1 MRGIKTFLNEI
12 TSNIRRKHSSQNLHL
27 KVRRLNPE
35 KHIIIKVQNKL
46 YPHIHHITGFM
57 EFREAAQLRQ
67 TVAKSKVRQTHPPKN
82 T

>member
-1 MRGIKTFLNEI
+1 MLDTNFPHKICI
-12 TSNIRRKHSSQNLHL
+12 L
-27 KVRRLNPE
+27 KLGAINPE

-67 TVAKSKVRQTHPPKN
+67 TVAKSKVRQSHPPKIHN
-82 T
+82 